1 MVVVAWT
8 VATAVA
14 IVVEGKTE
22 RLVRVFSCWLL
33 TKLRIVPNLWK

>member
-14 IVVEGKTE
+14 IVEGKTE